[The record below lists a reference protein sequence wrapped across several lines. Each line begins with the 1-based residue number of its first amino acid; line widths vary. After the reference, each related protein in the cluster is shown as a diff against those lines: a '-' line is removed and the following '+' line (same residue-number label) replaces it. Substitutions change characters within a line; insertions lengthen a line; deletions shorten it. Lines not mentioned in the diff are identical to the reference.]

1 MACSSLRTI
10 QLKCNSN
17 YWKLVKFFC
26 VQNLEHQTW
35 NNMWKRWWA
44 WNLNTTVETESHQT
58 HSDSQAQNCQ
68 SCLSDYIFGPD
79 SQATLSRAEDCRM
92 PPACS
97 RDFLHAS
104 GVSSVSQVSPGLV
117 ESCQI
122 EQTLLVTQLFGK
134 MCSLA
139 IYPFGNSVICTN
151 FVGIR
156 GFQSDQTWPGR
167 AQCLCCCA
175 LRATHAHW
183 HHWHL

>member
-1 MACSSLRTI
+1 M
-10 QLKCNSN
+10 
-17 YWKLVKFFC
+17 
-26 VQNLEHQTW
+26 
-35 NNMWKRWWA
+35 
-44 WNLNTTVETESHQT
+44 NTSVETESHQT

-183 HHWHL
+183 HH